1 MATRSIPLL
10 AAAAFVAVVPAALLH
25 FVGREKVFIGGWIHF
40 GGVAL
45 GAGIATA
52 CAVVLT
58 IAGARQRDGYAVLV
72 GCAFSVMAALLCLHG
87 LATPGVFVDGV
98 GVAAF
103 TGGAT
108 LPVGGAILALGALS
122 ALRRPAAVKPLLWL
136 LVAGVA
142 FILGLGLAAIAQP
155 GLVPPVPQP
164 RSAAA
169 WAVLC
174 AGLAF
179 YAVLFWRALR
189 TYRLTQRGADL
200 LVAVGIAWLAA
211 ALPAA
216 LLLNYQNLGWWLGH
230 AFEIVGIAAVGF
242 TVAHDL
248 RRGVARSRP
257 LLGDLKGADLV
268 AEAEAFLGSH
278 IRALL
283 VELAEKD
290 ASTEEHTRRVALR
303 AAQVGDEL
311 GLAPER
317 LRDLAIGGLL
327 HDIGKLTVPDAILKK
342 PGPLTDAEYHVVMG
356 HVHSGAALLRELG
369 GFSDMVLRL
378 VLGHHERVDGSGY
391 PRAVAGDPIPL
402 DVGILAVCD
411 VYDALISKRVYR
423 DAWSHD
429 RALEYLRQ
437 SSDKLFYGS
446 CVEALADVLARE
458 RRADLAVA
466 V

>member
-10 AAAAFVAVVPAALLH
+10 ATAAFAAVVPAALLH

-136 LVAGVA
+136 LAAGVA

-155 GLVPPVPQP
+155 GLVPSVPQP
-164 RSAAA
+164 RSTAA
-169 WAVLC
+169 WVVLC
-174 AGLAF
+174 FGLAF
-179 YAVLFWRALR
+179 YGVLFWRALR
-189 TYRLTQRGADL
+189 TYRLTHRGADL

-290 ASTEEHTRRVALR
+290 AYTEEHTRRVALR

-327 HDIGKLTVPDAILKK
+327 HDIGKLAVPDAILKK

-391 PRAVAGDPIPL
+391 PRAAAGDPIPL

-429 RALEYLRQ
+429 RALEYLRET
-437 SSDKLFYGS
+437 SDKLFYGS

>member
-179 YAVLFWRALR
+179 
-189 TYRLTQRGADL
+189 
-200 LVAVGIAWLAA
+200 
-211 ALPAA
+211 
-216 LLLNYQNLGWWLGH
+216 
-230 AFEIVGIAAVGF
+230 
-242 TVAHDL
+242 
-248 RRGVARSRP
+248 
-257 LLGDLKGADLV
+257 
-268 AEAEAFLGSH
+268 
-278 IRALL
+278 
-283 VELAEKD
+283 
-290 ASTEEHTRRVALR
+290 
-303 AAQVGDEL
+303 
-311 GLAPER
+311 
-317 LRDLAIGGLL
+317 
-327 HDIGKLTVPDAILKK
+327 
-342 PGPLTDAEYHVVMG
+342 
-356 HVHSGAALLRELG
+356 
-369 GFSDMVLRL
+369 
-378 VLGHHERVDGSGY
+378 
-391 PRAVAGDPIPL
+391 
-402 DVGILAVCD
+402 
-411 VYDALISKRVYR
+411 
-423 DAWSHD
+423 
-429 RALEYLRQ
+429 
-437 SSDKLFYGS
+437 
-446 CVEALADVLARE
+446 
-458 RRADLAVA
+458 
-466 V
+466 